1 MSKKKISFKLT
12 LILLHKNRILKKSQR
27 KALMNIVLN
36 TYLISNESIISV
48 VDLNLAKLKK
58 KSV

>member
-36 TYLISNESIISV
+36 TYLVSNESIISV